1 MLVLTAGEVNAC
13 DSADSRDE
21 MKALSASEVAFDSSS
36 STSAMRD
43 SICSIRVEERFEVSE
58 RCVNNTTSIR
68 IRSSS

>member
-1 MLVLTAGEVNAC
+1 
-13 DSADSRDE
+13 
-21 MKALSASEVAFDSSS
+21 
-36 STSAMRD
+36 MRD